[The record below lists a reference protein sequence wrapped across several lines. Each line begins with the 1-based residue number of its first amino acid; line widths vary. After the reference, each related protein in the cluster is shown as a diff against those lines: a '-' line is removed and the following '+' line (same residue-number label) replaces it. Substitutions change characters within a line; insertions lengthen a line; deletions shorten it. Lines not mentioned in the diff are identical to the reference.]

1 MLSLFAAI
9 LISILLF
16 IAQSF
21 KIPLTEI
28 ILNPYIVALSLFLV
42 LLGIIGI
49 MQKNTYE
56 LRKEIEGLILEQK
69 KMNEK
74 INIYKRLNKLEV
86 EVENGKKNKHR

>member
-1 MLSLFAAI
+1 MRSNEMLLFFVAT

-16 IAQSF
+16 VVQSF

-42 LLGIIGI
+42 LLGIIFI
-49 MQKNTYE
+49 LQTKTFE
-56 LRKEIEGLILEQK
+56 LAEDIEKITLEQK

-74 INIYKRLNKLEV
+74 INIYERLDKLEV
-86 EVENGKKNKHR
+86 RVEKW

>member
-1 MLSLFAAI
+1 MLLFFVAT

-16 IAQSF
+16 VVQSF

-42 LLGIIGI
+42 LLGIIFI
-49 MQKNTYE
+49 LQTKTFE
-56 LRKEIEGLILEQK
+56 LAEDIEKITLEQK

-74 INIYKRLNKLEV
+74 INIYERLDKLEV
-86 EVENGKKNKHR
+86 RVEKW

>member
-1 MLSLFAAI
+1 MLLFFVAT

-16 IAQSF
+16 VVQSF

-42 LLGIIGI
+42 FLKIIFI
-49 MQKNTYE
+49 LQTKTFE
-56 LRKEIEGLILEQK
+56 LAEDIEKITLEQK

-74 INIYKRLNKLEV
+74 INIYERLDKLEV
-86 EVENGKKNKHR
+86 RVEKW